1 MLTNKR
7 KRIEAEESKD
17 FIERFR
23 LAKVIKGSSNLLNS
37 VILLRLILENRTGR
51 DVDRRCCGNY

>member
-17 FIERFR
+17 FIKRFR
-23 LAKVIKGSSNLLNS
+23 LAEVIKELSNLLNS
-37 VILLRLILENRTGR
+37 VILL
-51 DVDRRCCGNY
+51 